1 MTTFLSRRKP
11 QAALMVLLIV
21 LSTLLA
27 ACGDST
33 ATTAPQATTAAA
45 TTAAGS
51 ATTAAGGAATT
62 AAGAA
67 TTAAAAPSG
76 PAVKINVFAPQGP
89 DYDLATNAYMKLL
102 EQKFNIQFTFQ
113 TTTWDGA
120 PAKEKRQISLAS
132 GDYPDLYW
140 LIPWVDQF
148 TQADLLKYGQQGV
161 IIPLNDLIKQY
172 APNVQKA
179 LDTIPD
185 YKAMATAPDGK
196 IYGMPQWVDCFH
208 CTYQDKLWMN
218 STWLKKLGLQQ
229 PKTTADM
236 LNVLTAFKTK
246 DPNGNGKADEV
257 PLSADVRDV
266 LIPYFMN
273 AFIYDPQGTSGNNDS
288 TLVLNNGKVDIQAN
302 KDGWKQGLAYI
313 KSLYDAGVIDKGA
326 FTQNPDALKQIGDN
340 AGAVILGS
348 ATVLHPG
355 IFFTLGSP
363 DGHDKQYDAVPP
375 LTGPNGANYTG
386 YNFPSAPGATFVLTN
401 KASKDA
407 QIAAI
412 KMLDYM
418 FTQEGEIKGIFG
430 VDDRTVVTPSAGDKA
445 LEAGVTPLYKGV
457 TRPQGVAPYNSDI
470 GALAQYN
477 NTKEFRAAQ
486 VVPDDIYSPEGYER
500 RLYQA
505 TQQYEKYSNK
515 AMNFPSWGVWVDP
528 SLGSEMATLQTN
540 IQSYISQ
547 NSLQFITGS
556 KSLDKDWDAYVKGL
570 EGVGLSRYLQVWQD
584 AYDKSSY
591 KK

>member
-1 MTTFLSRRKP
+1 MTTLLSKRKP

-45 TTAAGS
+45 TTAAG
-51 ATTAAGGAATT
+51 AATT

-67 TTAAAAPSG
+67 TTAAATTAAAAPSG
-76 PAVKINVFAPQGP
+76 NPVKINVFAPQGP
-89 DYDLATNAYMKLL
+89 DYDLSTNAYMKLL

-148 TQADLLKYGQQGV
+148 TQADLLKYSQQGV
-161 IIPLNDLIKQY
+161 VIPLNDLIKQY
-172 APNVQKA
+172 GPNIQKA
-179 LDTIPD
+179 LDAHPD

-196 IYGMPQWVDCFH
+196 IYGIPQWVDCFH
-208 CTYQDKLWMN
+208 CSYQDKLWMN
-218 STWLKKLGLQQ
+218 SDWLKKLGLQQ

-273 AFIYDPQGTSGNNDS
+273 AFIYDPQGTSGNNNS
-288 TLVLNNGKVDIQAN
+288 TLVLNNGKVELQAV

-313 KSLYDAGVIDKGA
+313 KSLYDAGVIDQGA
-326 FTQNPDALKQIGDN
+326 FTQNPDALKKIGDN

-355 IFFTLGSP
+355 IFFTLGAP

-375 LTGPNGANYTG
+375 LTGPSGANFTG

-401 KASKDA
+401 KASQDV

-430 VDDRTVVTPSAGDKA
+430 VDDRTVVAPAAGDKA
-445 LEAGVTPLYKGV
+445 LEDGVTPLYKTV

-486 VVPDDIYSPEGYER
+486 VVPDDIYSPAGYER

-505 TQQYEKYSNK
+505 TQLYAGHEDK
-515 AMNFPSWGVWVDP
+515 AQIYPYWGVWIDP

-540 IQSYISQ
+540 INNYVDQSA
-547 NSLQFITGS
+547 LQFITGV
-556 KSLDKDWDAYVKGL
+556 KSLDKDWDAYLKGL
-570 EGVGLSRYLQVWQD
+570 DGLGLPRYLQIQQE